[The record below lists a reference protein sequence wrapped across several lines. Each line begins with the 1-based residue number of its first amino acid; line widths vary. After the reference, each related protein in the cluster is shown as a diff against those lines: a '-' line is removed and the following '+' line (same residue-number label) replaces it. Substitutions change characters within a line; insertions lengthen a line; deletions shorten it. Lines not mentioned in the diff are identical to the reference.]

1 MKSPQRQPL
10 LPFIYPF
17 NGCIVFHCLEAQW
30 NNLPSS
36 NIYAFRLF
44 WPLASKQSHNEH
56 SWTHL
61 PMCVDF
67 FAYIWLWFYLI
78 LQKREADREIVSYE
92 SMVSVLEWRPYMTV
106 ETVRT
111 VCSKQRIRNNMLR
124 KWGTGMWLWNLRVA
138 NNSELEEE
146 IKSLLWYLNKE
157 HCWSLKN
164 IFNLTGIWNTNLS
177 LKEIV
182 SLICKQLKDFLFWI
196 ILRLSLI
203 NVAN

>member
-1 MKSPQRQPL
+1 M
-10 LPFIYPF
+10 IF
-17 NGCIVFHCLEAQW
+17 N
-30 NNLPSS
+30 
-36 NIYAFRLF
+36 
-44 WPLASKQSHNEH
+44 KQ
-56 SWTHL
+56 
-61 PMCVDF
+61 V
-67 FAYIWLWFYLI
+67 WF
-78 LQKREADREIVSYE
+78 DTTREIVSYE